1 MTVAP
6 PSRQGP
12 CRDGSPTRP
21 GRAQLGSLAAIS
33 RGSGTAEG
41 ETPSGQPAGRQGYG
55 IQSPPTRDFA
65 CLCRLYNC
73 RSMKFRGAILLQ
85 SGILLV
91 AVVVGQTSAQDDL
104 PSAPSAVQQ
113 QRSKPKPPPPPPPAQ
128 TQTPSPTPSD
138 TSANKVAPGQTDAES
153 KNGAAANSS
162 QNSSDDAATTI
173 TKTVNEVNV
182 VFTVTDKHGRYV
194 KNLAKADFSV
204 LDDSK
209 PAEQIRSFHNET
221 DLPLQVG
228 LLVDASNSVRDR
240 FKFEQE
246 SAIEFLNQTVRPR
259 YDKAFVVG
267 FDVTPEVTQDF
278 TDNTEALSRGVR
290 ALRPGGGT
298 AMYDAL
304 YFAAR
309 DKLLKEQQN
318 GAVRRAIIPLSD
330 GDDNMSHVTREEAID
345 MAQRADVI
353 VYTISTNVTG
363 SRHAGDKVLE
373 RIADATGGRSFFP
386 FQITDVANAFVEIQ
400 DELRSQ
406 YALSYKPADF
416 RTDGRYHTIEI
427 LAQNHKGLRVRSRR
441 GYYAPA
447 Q

>member
-1 MTVAP
+1 MKV
-6 PSRQGP
+6 
-12 CRDGSPTRP
+12 RDI
-21 GRAQLGSLAAIS
+21 ALLLGTL
-33 RGSGTAEG
+33 G
-41 ETPSGQPAGRQGYG
+41 
-55 IQSPPTRDFA
+55 
-65 CLCRLYNC
+65 
-73 RSMKFRGAILLQ
+73 
-85 SGILLV
+85 LV
-91 AVVVGQTSAQDDL
+91 AALWAQNSGSEQL

-113 QRSKPKPPPPPPPAQ
+113 ELGRPKPPPPPPAASTKPPQQAAPQSASPVDAAEAQ
-128 TQTPSPTPSD
+128 PPQ
-138 TSANKVAPGQTDAES
+138 SALPDA
-153 KNGAAANSS
+153 KAAAAK
-162 QNSSDDAATTI
+162 SDKTQGEENEPAATI

-182 VFTVTDKHGRYV
+182 VFTVTDKHGHYV
-194 KNLAKADFSV
+194 RNLVKSDFSV
-204 LDDSK
+204 LDDNK

-278 TDNTEALSRGVR
+278 TDDTEKLSRGVR
-290 ALRPGGGT
+290 DLKPGGGT

-304 YFAAR
+304 YFASR
-309 DKLLKEQQN
+309 DKLLKEEQS
-318 GAVRRAIIPLSD
+318 GPVRRAIILLSD
-330 GDDNMSHVTREEAID
+330 GDDNMSHVTREEAIE
-345 MAQRADVI
+345 MAQRAEVI

-363 SRHAGDKVLE
+363 SRRPGDKVLE
-373 RIADATGGRSFFP
+373 RIADATGGRAFFP

-416 RTDGRYHTIEI
+416 RSDGRFHTIEI

-441 GYYAPA
+441 GYYAPTR
-447 Q
+447 

>member
-1 MTVAP
+1 
-6 PSRQGP
+6 
-12 CRDGSPTRP
+12 
-21 GRAQLGSLAAIS
+21 
-33 RGSGTAEG
+33 
-41 ETPSGQPAGRQGYG
+41 
-55 IQSPPTRDFA
+55 
-65 CLCRLYNC
+65 
-73 RSMKFRGAILLQ
+73 MKFRGIILLPGSILFVAAVFAQ
-85 SGILLV
+85 NSG
-91 AVVVGQTSAQDDL
+91 SDDL

-113 QRSKPKPPPPPPPAQ
+113 ERTRPKPPPPAAPAASAAPRTSTTSAEAGPQTTPPAE
-128 TQTPSPTPSD
+128 SP
-138 TSANKVAPGQTDAES
+138 AAKG
-153 KNGAAANSS
+153 GAAQANSS
-162 QNSSDDAATTI
+162 SQGKADPNSNPPDDAATTI

-182 VFTVTDKHGRYV
+182 VFTVTDRHGRYV

-209 PAEQIRSFHNET
+209 PVEQIRSFHSET

-228 LLVDASNSVRDR
+228 LMVDASNSVRDR

-304 YFAAR
+304 YFACR
-309 DKLLKEQQN
+309 DKLLKEQQS
-318 GAVRRAIIPLSD
+318 GAVRRAIILLSD
-330 GDDNMSHVTREEAID
+330 GDDNMSHVTREEAIE
-345 MAQRADVI
+345 MAQRAGVI
-353 VYTISTNVTG
+353 VYSISTNITG
-363 SRHAGDKVLE
+363 GARRGGDKVLE
-373 RIADATGGRSFFP
+373 RIADATGGRAFFP
-386 FQITDVANAFVEIQ
+386 FQLNDVANAFVEIQ

-406 YALSYKPADF
+406 YALSYNPANL
-416 RTDGRYHTIEI
+416 RNDGRYHTIEI

-441 GYYAPA
+441 GYYAPT